1 MRCDTVRTVAF
12 SDLGTDIRSS
22 LQGHRWLIV
31 KVAELPQATAALAFS
46 ELEDVLVAVDHRGQP
61 VNEGLWMRAVH
72 LLLVSDVDEANR
84 LQDRSGI
91 NRVLATDQ
99 PIEQLLW

>member
-1 MRCDTVRTVAF
+1 MRGDTVQTIAF
-12 SDLGTDIRSS
+12 SELGADIRAS

-31 KVAELPQATAALAFS
+31 KVAELPQSTAALAFS
-46 ELEDVLVAVDHRGQP
+46 ELEDVLVAVDHRGQE
-61 VNEGLWMRAVH
+61 VSEGLWMRAVH

-84 LQDRSGI
+84 LQDSSGI
-91 NRVLATDQ
+91 NKVLATDQ